1 MVEETLFRPG
11 FTGPESAVFPG
22 RTQIFYKQTLAL
34 GHLRPCSDDEDR
46 GLL

>member
-22 RTQIFYKQTLAL
+22 RTQNFYKQTLAF
-34 GHLRPCSDDEDR
+34 GYLRPCWDDEDR
-46 GLL
+46 

>member
-1 MVEETLFRPG
+1 MVEETLFLPG

-22 RTQIFYKQTLAL
+22 RKQNFYMQTLAL

>member
-1 MVEETLFRPG
+1 MVEETLFLPG
-11 FTGPESAVFPG
+11 FTGPESAVFPE
-22 RTQIFYKQTLAL
+22 RKQNFYMQTLAL

>member
-22 RTQIFYKQTLAL
+22 RTQNFYKQALAF
-34 GHLRPCSDDEDR
+34 GYLRPSKEDEDSR
-46 GLL
+46 LL

>member
-1 MVEETLFRPG
+1 MVEETLFWPG

-22 RTQIFYKQTLAL
+22 RTQNSCKQTLAL
-34 GHLRPCSDDEDR
+34 GHLSPCADDEDR